1 MRLTTLCYIEKDG
14 AWLMLHRTKKQNDQS
29 HDKWLGIGGK
39 LEDRESP
46 QECMLREVKEETGL
60 TLTGY
65 QFRGIVTFVSDL
77 WETEYMFLF
86 TASQFEGTLSEC
98 LEGELQWVPIEE
110 VFYLNLW
117 EGDRLFLERLAGNSC
132 FFALKVEYQGD
143 RLTGWKFE
151 S

>member
-86 TASQFEGTLSEC
+86 TASQFEGTLCEC
-98 LEGELQWVPIEE
+98 SEGELQWVPIEE
-110 VFYLNLW
+110 VFHLNLW
-117 EGDRLFLERLAGNSC
+117 EGDRLFLERLAGNSR

>member
-1 MRLTTLCYIEKDG
+1 MRLTTLCYIEKAG
-14 AWLMLHRTKKQNDQS
+14 AWLMLHRTKKEHDQS

-46 QECMLREVKEETGL
+46 TECMLREVKEESGL
-60 TLTGY
+60 TLTRY

-86 TASQFEGTLSEC
+86 TATQFEGTLCEC
-98 LEGELQWVPIEE
+98 TEGELQWVPIEE

-117 EGDRLFLERLAGNSC
+117 EGDRLFLERLAGNST
-132 FFALKVEYQGD
+132 FFTLKVEYEGD